1 MRSFLGFEVP
11 LQEQE
16 RTTIDTMP
24 LLNTLNHTT
33 GAVTGYDSLTDLA
46 RAFTPGTDCAYIGL
60 VDPSRDDLTTLTG
73 LFDLHPLA
81 VEDSEQGH
89 QRSKLDR
96 YGSTYYLVLR
106 PAVYLDDIEEI
117 RFGETHMFVGQNFAI
132 WLVKDALRSV
142 DTTQRSMDAVFSSAL
157 ENPTMQ
163 AYPLAFL
170 HRVLDMLVDG
180 YFPVIEG
187 LENDGD
193 EIEDALFSDNSEAS
207 EISQRIY
214 SLLNEVTDFK
224 RAVKPVGQMLDLL
237 MGRIR
242 IQAETGDEHQLEL
255 LRYFRDVKD
264 HVISVVDR
272 VDDLRSSL
280 ENALAVNSTIVAERQ
295 NDDMK
300 RISAWAAILVAP
312 TIIGS
317 IYGMN
322 FDVMPELH
330 WTFGYPASL
339 LLMVAVSFVLWLVF
353 KKKEWL

>member
-1 MRSFLGFEVP
+1 M
-11 LQEQE
+11 
-16 RTTIDTMP
+16 
-24 LLNTLNHTT
+24 
-33 GAVTGYDSLTDLA
+33 
-46 RAFTPGTDCAYIGL
+46 
-60 VDPSRDDLTTLTG
+60 
-73 LFDLHPLA
+73 
-81 VEDSEQGH
+81 
-89 QRSKLDR
+89 
-96 YGSTYYLVLR
+96 LR
-106 PAVYLDDIEEI
+106 PAVYLDDSEEI

-142 DTTQRSMDAVFSSAL
+142 DTTQRSMDAVFSSEL
-157 ENPTMQ
+157 ESLTIQ

-193 EIEDALFSDNSEAS
+193 EIEDALFSANSEAS

-214 SLLNEVTDFK
+214 SLLNEVSDFK

-242 IQAETGDEHQLEL
+242 IQAEAGDEHQLEL
-255 LRYFRDVKD
+255 LRHFRDVKD

-312 TIIGS
+312 TVIGS

-322 FDVMPELH
+322 FDAMPELR

>member
-1 MRSFLGFEVP
+1 M
-11 LQEQE
+11 
-16 RTTIDTMP
+16 DTMP

-33 GAVTGYDSLTDLA
+33 GVVTGYDSLTGLA
-46 RAFTPGTDCAYIGL
+46 QTFTPGTDCAYIGL
-60 VDPSRDDLTTLTG
+60 VEPSRDDLTTLTG

-96 YGSTYYLVLR
+96 YGNTYYLVLR
-106 PAVYLDDIEEI
+106 PAIYLDDSEEI
-117 RFGETHMFVGQNFAI
+117 RFGETHMFVGKNFVI

-142 DTTQRSMDAVFSSAL
+142 DTTQRTMGGVFASAL
-157 ENPTMQ
+157 ESSTMQ

-193 EIEDALFSDNSEAS
+193 EIEDALFADNSEAS
-207 EISQRIY
+207 EIPQRIY
-214 SLLNEVTDFK
+214 SLLNEVSDFK

-242 IQAETGDEHQLEL
+242 IQAEAVDEHQLEL
-255 LRYFRDVKD
+255 LRHFRDVKD
-264 HVISVVDR
+264 HVIHVIDR

-322 FDVMPELH
+322 FEVMPELN
-330 WTFGYPASL
+330 WVFGYPASL
-339 LLMVAVSFVLWLVF
+339 LLMVAVSFGLWVVF

>member
-1 MRSFLGFEVP
+1 
-11 LQEQE
+11 
-16 RTTIDTMP
+16 MP

-33 GAVTGYDSLTDLA
+33 GAVTGYDSLADLA

-106 PAVYLDDIEEI
+106 PAIYLDDTEEI
-117 RFGETHMFVGQNFAI
+117 RFGETHMFVGENFVI

-142 DTTQRSMDAVFSSAL
+142 DTTQRTMDAVFSGAL
-157 ENPTMQ
+157 ESPTMQ

-170 HRVLDMLVDG
+170 YRVLDMLVDG

-193 EIEDALFSDNSEAS
+193 EIEDTLFADNSEAS

-214 SLLNEVTDFK
+214 SLLNEVSDFK

-242 IQAETGDEHQLEL
+242 IQAEAGDEHQLEL
-255 LRYFRDVKD
+255 LRHFRDVKD
-264 HVISVVDR
+264 HVISVTDR

-312 TIIGS
+312 TVIGS

-339 LLMVAVSFVLWLVF
+339 LLMVVVSFGLWVVF

>member
-1 MRSFLGFEVP
+1 M
-11 LQEQE
+11 
-16 RTTIDTMP
+16 
-24 LLNTLNHTT
+24 LNTLNHTT

-46 RAFTPGTDCAYIGL
+46 QAFTPGTDCAYIGL

-106 PAVYLDDIEEI
+106 PAIYLDDTEEI
-117 RFGETHMFVGQNFAI
+117 RFGETHMFVGENFVI

-142 DTTQRSMDAVFSSAL
+142 DTTQRTMDAVFSGTL
-157 ENPTMQ
+157 ESPTMQ

-170 HRVLDMLVDG
+170 YRVLDMLVDG

-193 EIEDALFSDNSEAS
+193 EIEDTLFADNSEAS

-214 SLLNEVTDFK
+214 SLLNEVSDFK

-255 LRYFRDVKD
+255 LRHFRDVKD
-264 HVISVVDR
+264 HVISVTDR

-300 RISAWAAILVAP
+300 RISAWAAILVVP
-312 TIIGS
+312 TVIGS

-339 LLMVAVSFVLWLVF
+339 LLMVVVSFGLWVVF

>member
-1 MRSFLGFEVP
+1 
-11 LQEQE
+11 
-16 RTTIDTMP
+16 MP
-24 LLNTLNHTT
+24 LFNTLNHTT

-46 RAFTPGTDCAYIGL
+46 QAFTPGTDCAYIGL

-106 PAVYLDDIEEI
+106 PAIYLDDTEEI
-117 RFGETHMFVGQNFAI
+117 RFGETHMFVGENFVI

-142 DTTQRSMDAVFSSAL
+142 DTTQRTMDAVFSGTL
-157 ENPTMQ
+157 ESLTMQ

-170 HRVLDMLVDG
+170 YRVLDMLVDG

-193 EIEDALFSDNSEAS
+193 EIEDTLFADNSEAS

-214 SLLNEVTDFK
+214 SLLNEVSDFK

-242 IQAETGDEHQLEL
+242 IQAEAGDEHQLEL
-255 LRYFRDVKD
+255 LRHFRDVKD
-264 HVISVVDR
+264 HVISVTDR

-300 RISAWAAILVAP
+300 RISAWAAILVVP
-312 TIIGS
+312 TVIGS

-339 LLMVAVSFVLWLVF
+339 LLMVVVSFGLWVVF

>member
-1 MRSFLGFEVP
+1 
-11 LQEQE
+11 
-16 RTTIDTMP
+16 MP

-46 RAFTPGTDCAYIGL
+46 QAFTPGTDCAYIGL

-106 PAVYLDDIEEI
+106 PAIYLDDTEEI
-117 RFGETHMFVGQNFAI
+117 RFGETHMFVGENFVI

-142 DTTQRSMDAVFSSAL
+142 DTTQRTMDAVFSGTL
-157 ENPTMQ
+157 ESPTMQ

-170 HRVLDMLVDG
+170 YRVLDMLVDG

-193 EIEDALFSDNSEAS
+193 EIEDTLFADNSEAS

-214 SLLNEVTDFK
+214 SLLNEVSDFK

-242 IQAETGDEHQLEL
+242 IQAEAGDEHQLEL
-255 LRYFRDVKD
+255 LRHFRDVKD
-264 HVISVVDR
+264 HVISVTDR

-280 ENALAVNSTIVAERQ
+280 ENALAVNSTIVAQRQ

-300 RISAWAAILVAP
+300 RISAWAAILVVP
-312 TIIGS
+312 TVIGS

-339 LLMVAVSFVLWLVF
+339 LLMVVVSFGLWVVF

>member
-1 MRSFLGFEVP
+1 MRSFLGFKVP
-11 LQEQE
+11 LREQE

-33 GAVTGYDSLTDLA
+33 GAVTGYDSLADLA

-106 PAVYLDDIEEI
+106 PAIYLDDTEEI
-117 RFGETHMFVGQNFAI
+117 RFGETHMFVGENFVI

-142 DTTQRSMDAVFSSAL
+142 ETTQRTMDAVFSSAL
-157 ENPTMQ
+157 ESPTMQ

-193 EIEDALFSDNSEAS
+193 EIE
-207 EISQRIY
+207 
-214 SLLNEVTDFK
+214 
-224 RAVKPVGQMLDLL
+224 
-237 MGRIR
+237 
-242 IQAETGDEHQLEL
+242 
-255 LRYFRDVKD
+255 
-264 HVISVVDR
+264 
-272 VDDLRSSL
+272 
-280 ENALAVNSTIVAERQ
+280 NALAVNSTIVAERQ

-300 RISAWAAILVAP
+300 RISAWAAILVVP
-312 TIIGS
+312 TVIGS

-339 LLMVAVSFVLWLVF
+339 LLMVAVSFGLWVVF

>member
-1 MRSFLGFEVP
+1 
-11 LQEQE
+11 
-16 RTTIDTMP
+16 MP

-46 RAFTPGTDCAYIGL
+46 QAFTPGTDCAYIGL

-106 PAVYLDDIEEI
+106 PAIYLDDTEEI
-117 RFGETHMFVGQNFAI
+117 RFGETHMFVGENFVI

-142 DTTQRSMDAVFSSAL
+142 DTTQRTMDAVFSGTL
-157 ENPTMQ
+157 ESLTMQ

-170 HRVLDMLVDG
+170 YRVLDMLVDG

-193 EIEDALFSDNSEAS
+193 EIEDTLFADNSEAS

-214 SLLNEVTDFK
+214 SLLNEVSDFK

-242 IQAETGDEHQLEL
+242 IQAEAGDEHQLEL
-255 LRYFRDVKD
+255 LRHFRDVKD
-264 HVISVVDR
+264 HVISVTDR

-300 RISAWAAILVAP
+300 RISAWAAILVVP
-312 TIIGS
+312 TVIGS

-339 LLMVAVSFVLWLVF
+339 LLMVVVSFGLWVVF

>member
-1 MRSFLGFEVP
+1 M
-11 LQEQE
+11 
-16 RTTIDTMP
+16 T

-33 GAVTGYDSLTDLA
+33 GAVTGYDSLADLA

-60 VDPSRDDLTTLTG
+60 VDPSRGDLTTLTG
-73 LFDLHPLA
+73 LFNLHPLA

-106 PAVYLDDIEEI
+106 PAIYLDDTEEI
-117 RFGETHMFVGQNFAI
+117 RFGETHMFVGENFVI

-142 DTTQRSMDAVFSSAL
+142 DTTQRTMGAVFSSAL
-157 ENPTMQ
+157 ESPTMQ

-193 EIEDALFSDNSEAS
+193 EIEDALFADNSEAS

-214 SLLNEVTDFK
+214 SLLNEVSDFK

-242 IQAETGDEHQLEL
+242 IQAETGNEHQLEL
-255 LRYFRDVKD
+255 LPHFRDVKD
-264 HVISVVDR
+264 HVISVADR

-295 NDDMK
+295 NDDTK

-312 TIIGS
+312 TVIGS

-322 FDVMPELH
+322 FDVMPKLH

-339 LLMVAVSFVLWLVF
+339 LLMVAVSFGLWVVF

>member
-1 MRSFLGFEVP
+1 
-11 LQEQE
+11 
-16 RTTIDTMP
+16 MP
-24 LLNTLNHTT
+24 LFNTLNHTT
-33 GAVTGYDSLTDLA
+33 GAVTGYDPLTDLA
-46 RAFTPGTDCAYIGL
+46 QAFTPGTDCAYIGL
-60 VDPSRDDLTTLTG
+60 VDPSRDDLTTLTS

-106 PAVYLDDIEEI
+106 PAIYLDDTEEI
-117 RFGETHMFVGQNFAI
+117 RFGETHMFVGENFVI

-142 DTTQRSMDAVFSSAL
+142 DTTQRTMDAVFSGTL
-157 ENPTMQ
+157 ESLTMQ

-170 HRVLDMLVDG
+170 YRVLDMLVDG

-193 EIEDALFSDNSEAS
+193 EIEDTLFADNSEAS

-214 SLLNEVTDFK
+214 SLLNEVSDFK

-242 IQAETGDEHQLEL
+242 IQAEAGDEHQLEL
-255 LRYFRDVKD
+255 LRHFRDVKD
-264 HVISVVDR
+264 HVISVTDR

-300 RISAWAAILVAP
+300 RISAWAAILVVP
-312 TIIGS
+312 TVIGS

-339 LLMVAVSFVLWLVF
+339 LLMVVVSFGLWVVF

>member
-1 MRSFLGFEVP
+1 M
-11 LQEQE
+11 
-16 RTTIDTMP
+16 
-24 LLNTLNHTT
+24 LNTLNHTT

-46 RAFTPGTDCAYIGL
+46 QAFTPGTDCAYIGL

-106 PAVYLDDIEEI
+106 PAIYLDDTEEI
-117 RFGETHMFVGQNFAI
+117 RFGETHMFVGENFVI

-142 DTTQRSMDAVFSSAL
+142 DTTQRTMDAVFSGTL
-157 ENPTMQ
+157 ESLTMQ

-170 HRVLDMLVDG
+170 YRVLDMLVDG

-193 EIEDALFSDNSEAS
+193 EIEDTLFADNSEAS

-214 SLLNEVTDFK
+214 SLLNEVSDFK

-255 LRYFRDVKD
+255 LRHFRDVKD
-264 HVISVVDR
+264 HVISVTDR

-300 RISAWAAILVAP
+300 RISAWAAILVVP
-312 TIIGS
+312 TVIGS

-339 LLMVAVSFVLWLVF
+339 LLMVVVSFGLWVVF

>member
-1 MRSFLGFEVP
+1 
-11 LQEQE
+11 
-16 RTTIDTMP
+16 MP

-46 RAFTPGTDCAYIGL
+46 QAFTPGTDCAYIGL
-60 VDPSRDDLTTLTG
+60 IDPSRDDLTTLTG

-106 PAVYLDDIEEI
+106 PAIYLDDTEEI
-117 RFGETHMFVGQNFAI
+117 RFGETHMFVGENFVI
-132 WLVKDALRSV
+132 WLVKDALRSA
-142 DTTQRSMDAVFSSAL
+142 DTTQRTMDAVFSGTL
-157 ENPTMQ
+157 ESPTMQ

-170 HRVLDMLVDG
+170 YRVLDMLVDG

-193 EIEDALFSDNSEAS
+193 EIEDTLFADNSEAS

-214 SLLNEVTDFK
+214 SLLNEVSDFK

-255 LRYFRDVKD
+255 LRHFRDVKD
-264 HVISVVDR
+264 HVIHVVDR

-312 TIIGS
+312 TVIGS

-339 LLMVAVSFVLWLVF
+339 LLMVVVSFGLWVVF